1 MAFAHAA
8 NPFLH
13 ISTSTGQFGYAG
25 PEPERVP
32 FNFFYLEPGG
42 AEGSTAQRALRSG
55 LPIPAWGTIEC
66 YRLENR
72 LSDGVR
78 AAGRGQHFHPTDL
91 RRFARQE
98 KAGYSAVQ
106 FYRLHPELGGFL
118 GLGPGGPPPL
128 PSVRRQR
135 LREELVRALQ
145 KWPVS
150 LPRLWE
156 ETLRFHYI
164 RGLHRG
170 WRDSQEE
177 ILREAG

>member
-1 MAFAHAA
+1 MRFWIMRSSRPLAVLSAIAIFATAA
-8 NPFLH
+8 GTA
-13 ISTSTGQFGYAG
+13 IGQQTDNSAPVAG
-25 PEPERVP
+25 RTTLGTTQMDVI
-32 FNFFYLEPGG
+32 
-42 AEGSTAQRALRSG
+42 AEGWRASKLIGASVYNDSNQKVG
-55 LPIPAWGTIEC
+55 KIGDLIIAP
-66 YRLENR
+66 
-72 LSDGVR
+72 DGSISV
-78 AAGRGQHFHPTDL
+78 AILD
-91 RRFARQE
+91 
-98 KAGYSAVQ
+98 V
-106 FYRLHPELGGFL
+106 GGFL

-128 PSVRRQR
+128 PSARRQR
-135 LREELVRALQ
+135 FREELVRALQ